1 MKVLIAVEDCK
12 CRETLQML
20 VRRLGYESLTAAD
33 GETGFMIWRADRP
46 RIVIT
51 GWHMPAVNGLDLCQ
65 KIRASEGSRYTYIII
80 ITPNNLT
87 DEIVR
92 GLDAGADTYIT
103 HPFTS
108 AELEAKI
115 SVGRRIMDIESRD
128 LVIFAISKLVESRDY
143 ETGHH
148 LERMRHYTTIIS
160 EYLYDQKLY
169 PEIVNPSFIDNIYLT
184 SPLHDI
190 GKVGIPDHIL
200 LKTDRL
206 DDQEWEIMKTHTIIG
221 YDTLMATANHQ
232 IKTDYLQMGAEIALS
247 HHEKYDGTG
256 YPQGLAGEQ
265 IPLSARIVALADV
278 YDALVSKR
286 VYKNAYPH
294 EVSRSIIVKSAGK
307 HFDPVIVEAFIACED
322 KFVEIHQKYRE

>member
-1 MKVLIAVEDCK
+1 MKILIVEDDHFWRQK
-12 CRETLQML
+12 LQTLLQQ
-20 VRRLGYESLTAAD
+20 LGYKSLTASNGAE
-33 GETGFMIWRADRP
+33 GYTVWRAERP

-51 GWHMPAVNGLDLCQ
+51 DWNMPLMNGLELCRR
-65 KIRASEGSRYTYIII
+65 IRATEGSCYTYIII
-80 ITPNNLT
+80 ITASDDT
-87 DEIVR
+87 DQIVC
-92 GLDAGADTYIT
+92 GLEAGADTYIFN
-103 HPFTS
+103 PFTL

-115 SVGRRIMDIESRD
+115 RVGLRIVDIESRD
-128 LVIFAISKLVESRDY
+128 IVIFAISKLVESRDY

-148 LERMRHYTTIIS
+148 LERMRHYTKTIA
-160 EYLYDQKLY
+160 EYLYNQRVY
-169 PEIVNPSFIDNIYLT
+169 PEVINPSFIDNIYLT

-221 YDTLMATANHQ
+221 HDTLIATANHQ
-232 IKTDYLQMGAEIALS
+232 LKTDYLQMGAEIALS

-256 YPQGLAGEQ
+256 YPQGLVGDD

-294 EVSRSIIVKSAGK
+294 EVSRSIITKGSGK
-307 HFDPVIVEAFIACED
+307 HFDPVIVEAFMVCEE
-322 KFVEIHQKYRE
+322 KFIEIHQKYRE